1 MDRQMNGPL
10 KSAFRKECDLFIKR
24 QALRKIT
31 PYDLASIF
39 NRAYSNVATINKG
52 ILGFSS
58 TGIYSMNPNI
68 FCEEDFYAA
77 TTLNQLNENIPFVI
91 NNTPDSSL
99 VLNDS
104 SHGVN

>member
-1 MDRQMNGPL
+1 
-10 KSAFRKECDLFIKR
+10 
-24 QALRKIT
+24 
-31 PYDLASIF
+31 
-39 NRAYSNVATINKG
+39 
-52 ILGFSS
+52 
-58 TGIYSMNPNI
+58 MNPNI

-91 NNTPDSSL
+91 NNTPESSL